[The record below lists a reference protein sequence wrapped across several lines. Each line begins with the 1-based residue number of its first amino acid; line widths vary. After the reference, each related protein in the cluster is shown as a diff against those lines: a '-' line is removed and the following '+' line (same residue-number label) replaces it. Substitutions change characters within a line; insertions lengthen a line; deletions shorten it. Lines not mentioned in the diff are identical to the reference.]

1 MQIGEY
7 VLFDRLLDTYGSL
20 LTERQLAAAVLHVRE
35 DLSLS
40 EIAVEMGITKQ
51 AVSDA
56 LATARAKLDDYEK
69 KLGLLALQDEYEGL
83 MTLITQ
89 KENDEDI
96 VRQAKAVEALL
107 KTK

>member
-69 KLGLLALQDEYEGL
+69 KLGLLALQDAYEGL

-96 VRQAKAVEALL
+96 IRQAKAVEALL

>member
-40 EIAVEMGITKQ
+40 EIAQELGITKQ

-89 KENDEDI
+89 KEKDEEI
-96 VRQAKAVEALL
+96 IRQAKAVEALL